1 MTMDW
6 RERIV
11 CDPEIL
17 MGKPTIKGTR
27 ISVELVLGWLGSG
40 WSVEQ
45 FLENYPHIQR
55 EDVLAALTYASQY
68 LREERFI
75 GLPQAA

>member
-1 MTMDW
+1 MDW

-45 FLENYPHIQR
+45 FLENYPHVQR

-75 GLPQAA
+75 GLSQSA